1 LNLQHRNFLGAASWA
16 SAIVLTALS
25 AHAQDARDEDLEV
38 PVQPA
43 PSGEQPAPT
52 GAPPAAAPAPAPSA
66 PPAPAPAPASPSDAT
81 VKELQELRR
90 RQVELEQR
98 LRALEE
104 AKPRAPAEP
113 TKKPEQVKAAELEAS
128 AWTRPVPFGFTISG
142 YVQGQYESSAL
153 SEDQLLQGDSS
164 RNFDRFSVRRAR
176 LRVDHGWEHASALIE
191 LDGNSFRHSVVALRR
206 AEASLLWRGPDRQL
220 PLAML
225 TLGLIDQPF
234 GYELME
240 SARVRRFM
248 ERTQASRAL
257 FPTEPD
263 VGARLY
269 GAVGFFRY
277 GLALVNGVPVDDERF
292 IDPNA
297 NKDIL
302 GRIGAEALPLPE
314 LRVSGGVSFLT
325 GKGFH
330 PGRGADKGIL
340 IWTDTNEDGVLGPG
354 ETSAVPT
361 GTEAS
366 ENFDRWAFGADVEL
380 SFETALGWTAFSAEA
395 VAASNLDRGLFV
407 ADPTL
412 SSIDTRE
419 LGFQLSIVQDVTE
432 WAYVGFRYDVY
443 DPDTDFL
450 ASEGGRLV
458 PKSQAIKTF
467 SPLIGLQLR
476 DDRARLSFQYD
487 VIREQLGKDARGVP
501 TDLDNNQWTLRLQV
515 NL

>member
-1 LNLQHRNFLGAASWA
+1 MQHRIFLGAASLA
-16 SAIVLTALS
+16 SLLTLTALS

-43 PSGEQPAPT
+43 PSGEQPAPSVS
-52 GAPPAAAPAPAPSA
+52 APAPGAAPAPTAAPG
-66 PPAPAPAPASPSDAT
+66 PPSDAS
-81 VKELQELRR
+81 VKELEELRR
-90 RQVELEQR
+90 RQAELEQR
-98 LRALEE
+98 LRALEA
-104 AKPRAPAEP
+104 AKTRAPAEP
-113 TKKPEQVKAAELEAS
+113 AKKPEQVAGAELEAS
-128 AWTRPVPFGFTISG
+128 AWTRPVPLGLVVSG
-142 YVQGQYESSAL
+142 YIQGEYESSAL
-153 SEDQLLQGDSS
+153 SEDQLQQGDRS
-164 RNFDRFSVRRAR
+164 RNFDHFSLRRAR

-220 PLAML
+220 PLVML

-292 IDPNA
+292 VDPNA

-302 GRIGAEALPLPE
+302 GRIGAEVLPLPQ

-330 PGRGADKGIL
+330 AGSGADKGVL
-340 IWTDTNEDGVLGPG
+340 VWMDNNENGVVDLG
-354 ETSAVPT
+354 ETQAVPT
-361 GTEAS
+361 GTEVS

-380 SFETALGWTAFSAEA
+380 SFKSALGWTALSAEA

-412 SSIDTRE
+412 SSIDARE
-419 LGFQLSIVQDVTE
+419 LGYQLSIVQDVTE

-450 ASEGGRLV
+450 ATEGGRLV

-487 VIREQLGKDARGVP
+487 VIRDQLGKDALGVP
-501 TDLDNNQWTLRLQV
+501 TDLANNQWTLRLQV

>member
-1 LNLQHRNFLGAASWA
+1 LQHRTFLGAAGWA
-16 SAIVLTALS
+16 SAIALAALS

-43 PSGEQPAPT
+43 PSGEQPVP
-52 GAPPAAAPAPAPSA
+52 
-66 PPAPAPAPASPSDAT
+66 PPAPAPTTAPGGPAPAPAAPAAPAPPHDAS
-81 VKELQELRR
+81 VKELEELRK
-90 RQVELEQR
+90 RQAELEQR
-98 LRALEE
+98 LRALEA
-104 AKPRAPAEP
+104 AKTRAPAEP
-113 TKKPEQVKAAELEAS
+113 EKKKADQVKAAELEAS
-128 AWTRPVPFGFTISG
+128 AWTRPVPFGLAISG

-153 SEDQLLQGDSS
+153 SEDQLQQGDRSQ
-164 RNFDRFSVRRAR
+164 NFDRFSVRRAR

-191 LDGNSFRHSVVALRR
+191 LDGNTFRNSVVALRR
-206 AEASLLWRGPDRQL
+206 AEASLLWRGPGRQL

-297 NKDIL
+297 NKDIM
-302 GRIGAEALPLPE
+302 GRIGAEALPLPN

-325 GKGFH
+325 GKGFSA
-330 PGRGADKGIL
+330 GRGADKGVLVWI
-340 IWTDTNEDGVLGPG
+340 DTNENGILDLG
-354 ETSAVPT
+354 ETTAVPT
-361 GTEAS
+361 GAEAS
-366 ENFDRWAFGADVEL
+366 ENFNRWAFGADVEL
-380 SFETALGWTAFSAEA
+380 SFKTALGWTAFSAEA

-419 LGFQLSIVQDVTE
+419 LGYQLSIVQDVTD

-458 PKSQAIKTF
+458 PKSQAIKTY

-487 VIREQLGKDARGVP
+487 VIRDQLGKDALGVP
-501 TDLDNNQWTLRLQV
+501 TDLDNNLWTLRLQV

>member
-1 LNLQHRNFLGAASWA
+1 LQHRIFLGAASWA
-16 SAIVLTALS
+16 SAMALTALS

-43 PSGEQPAPT
+43 PSGEEP
-52 GAPPAAAPAPAPSA
+52 A
-66 PPAPAPAPASPSDAT
+66 PPAPAPSPTPLPGAASPPTPPPAPPPTPPPAPTGDTSA
-81 VKELQELRR
+81 KELEELRR
-90 RQVELEQR
+90 RQAELEQR

-104 AKPRAPAEP
+104 AKTRAPAEP
-113 TKKPEQVKAAELEAS
+113 AKKTDQVKGAELEAS
-128 AWTRPVPFGFTISG
+128 AWTRPVPLGLVISG
-142 YVQGQYESSAL
+142 YVQGQYENSAL
-153 SEDQLLQGDSS
+153 SEDQLLLDDRS
-164 RNFDRFSVRRAR
+164 RNFDHFSVRRAR

-206 AEASLLWRGPDRQL
+206 AEASLLWRGPDRHL
-220 PLAML
+220 PLVML

-248 ERTQASRAL
+248 ERT
-257 FPTEPD
+257 
-263 VGARLY
+263 
-269 GAVGFFRY
+269 
-277 GLALVNGVPVDDERF
+277 GVV
-292 IDPNA
+292 
-297 NKDIL
+297 
-302 GRIGAEALPLPE
+302 
-314 LRVSGGVSFLT
+314 
-325 GKGFH
+325 
-330 PGRGADKGIL
+330 
-340 IWTDTNEDGVLGPG
+340 IWRDTNENGVLDLG
-354 ETSAVPT
+354 ETTAVPK

-380 SFETALGWTAFSAEA
+380 SFKTALGWTALSAEA
-395 VAASNLDRGLFV
+395 IAASNLDRGLFV

-412 SSIDTRE
+412 SSVDARE
-419 LGFQLSIVQDVTE
+419 LGYQLSIVQDVTD

-450 ASEGGRLV
+450 ATEGGRLV
-458 PKSQAIKTF
+458 PKSQAIKTY

-487 VIREQLGKDARGVP
+487 VIEDHLGKDSLGVP
-501 TDLDNNQWTLRLQV
+501 ADLDNNQWTLRLQV

>member
-1 LNLQHRNFLGAASWA
+1 LNLQDRNFLRAARWA

-25 AHAQDARDEDLEV
+25 AHAQDADDEDLEI
-38 PVQPA
+38 
-43 PSGEQPAPT
+43 S
-52 GAPPAAAPAPAPSA
+52 APAPAPSA
-66 PPAPAPAPASPSDAT
+66 EPPAPPAPAAPGAPARSAAPPPAPAAPSDANAN
-81 VKELQELRR
+81 ELEQLRR
-90 RQVELEQR
+90 RQAELEQR

-104 AKPRAPAEP
+104 ARTRASVEPA
-113 TKKPEQVKAAELEAS
+113 KKPEQMKAADFEAS
-128 AWTRPVPFGFTISG
+128 AWTRPVPLGFAISG

-153 SEDQLLQGDSS
+153 SEDQLQQGDRSQ
-164 RNFDRFSVRRAR
+164 NFDRFSVRRAR

-191 LDGNSFRHSVVALRR
+191 LDGSTFRNSVVALRR

-220 PLAML
+220 PLAMF

-269 GAVGFFRY
+269 GAAGFFRY

-292 IDPNA
+292 VDPNA
-297 NKDIL
+297 NKDIM

-325 GKGFH
+325 GKGFS
-330 PGRGADKGIL
+330 PGRGADKGLL
-340 IWTDTNEDGVLGPG
+340 IWEDLNENGVADLG
-354 ETSAVPT
+354 ETRAVPT
-361 GTEAS
+361 GAEAS

-380 SFETALGWTAFSAEA
+380 SFKTLLGWTALSAEA

-412 SSIDTRE
+412 SSIDVRE
-419 LGFQLSIVQDVTE
+419 LGYQLSIVQDVTE

-487 VIREQLGKDARGVP
+487 LIRDHLGKDALGVP
-501 TDLDNNQWTLRLQV
+501 TDLDNDQWTLRLQV